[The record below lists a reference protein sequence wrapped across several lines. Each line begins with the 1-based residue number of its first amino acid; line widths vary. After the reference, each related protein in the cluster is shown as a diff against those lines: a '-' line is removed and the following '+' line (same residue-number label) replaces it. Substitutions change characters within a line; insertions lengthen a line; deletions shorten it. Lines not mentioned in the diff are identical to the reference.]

1 MMLALAPVMLWGAGP
16 DYLPLHVGNQ
26 WILENPTE
34 PSEILN
40 IEVLRSRSVNNRS
53 YYLVTGYA
61 SEDVWLR
68 NGDDGV
74 LYALSPA
81 NNRDER
87 FANMKLGAPAY
98 RAPISGCA
106 GVTGHPSA
114 AGIPIPGMETPLRI
128 VYTGGSCRDSGITQE
143 TYRIGIGLTERIIA
157 TIRGPRAYRLA
168 WAKVNGEPVLNGDD
182 RVIMRSDFSNGAKG
196 WLAGFS
202 DYSLEIDDLRMAA
215 ELRGLPDELERGTAK
230 GYFVESMNRS
240 DDIFMFLKR
249 QVTTRDGL
257 KPNTSY
263 RLTLDIEFASN
274 APTGCVGVGGAP
286 GEGVYLKAGASGDEP
301 VANLQGF
308 RDVTLNIDKGQQSV
322 GGLDAGVVGD
332 IANGKPCDNG
342 VQPYVR
348 LRKQYTHE
356 RLVHTDNRGVLW
368 LLVGTDSA
376 YEGLTGLYYQAI
388 TARLTPTVGE

>member
-157 TIRGPRAYRLA
+157 TIRGPRAYGLA

-322 GGLDAGVVGD
+322 GGLDAGVVGE